1 MLPLTKV
8 VAGVTAVTLGTGL
21 GLVTFAVDDALARAD
36 RDLGVAVR
44 TAEVVTDDLAAAGAA
59 DRRPGATARVLERGL
74 DALVAEHGFPAA
86 VGSVGDGRRT
96 WDVVSDRRD
105 AFGARVPTDG
115 YVRVGS
121 NSKTYLA
128 VVVLQLVEE
137 GEVGLDEPVETYLPG
152 LLRGEGIDGAAITVR
167 QLLQH
172 TSGLPE
178 YLEHGEIEVA
188 EGPDPRYFDPRQL
201 LDIGLSRPADFA
213 PGTSIAYSNTNYVVL
228 GLLAQRVTGA
238 PLHELVEERV
248 LERADLDE
256 TYVPRVGENGLRDR
270 HVRGYHAGPAAGTEL
285 VDVTDLDASWAWAA
299 GDVVATPSDLGRF
312 FVAVQ
317 DGTLLEPATVAEMQR
332 TQEMDMGEGLVFHYG
347 LGIQR
352 VDLPD
357 GTVAWGHGG
366 DVHGFSTRVAA
377 TPDGRFVAV
386 AVNALPSSAA
396 GDEATA
402 LARMLAVDG
411 LVETA
416 FPAAR

>member
-1 MLPLTKV
+1 MLPFAK
-8 VAGVTAVTLGTGL
+8 AAAAVTAVTLGTGL
-21 GLVTFAVDDALARAD
+21 GLVTYAVDDALAHVD
-36 RDLGVAVR
+36 RDLAVA
-44 TAEVVTDDLAAAGAA
+44 TATTGTVLADVAAGG
-59 DRRPGATARVLERGL
+59 DRPRGGPARTLEQGL
-74 DALVAEHGFPAA
+74 DALVAEHGFPAV
-86 VGSVGDGRRT
+86 VGSVSDGRRT
-96 WDVVSDRRD
+96 WDLVSDRRD

-121 NSKTYLA
+121 NSKSYLA
-128 VVVLQLVEE
+128 VVVMQLVEE
-137 GEVGLDEPVETYLPG
+137 GRVGLDEPVETYLPG
-152 LLRGEGIDGAAITVR
+152 LVRGEGIDGRVITVR

-188 EGPDPRYFDPRQL
+188 ERPDPRYFEPRQL

-213 PGTSIAYSNTNYVVL
+213 PGTSISYSNTNYVVL
-228 GLLAQRVTGA
+228 GLLAQRVTGS

-248 LERADLDE
+248 LERAGLEE

-270 HVRGYHAGPAAGTEL
+270 YVHGYHAAPGGEPA
-285 VDVTDLDASWAWAA
+285 DVTDLDPSWAWAA

-312 FVAVQ
+312 FVALQ

-332 TQEMDMGEGLVFHYG
+332 TQAMDAGDGIVFQYG

-377 TPDGRFVAV
+377 TPDGRFSVVATASLISSGLTDEAV
-386 AVNALPSSAA
+386 AV
-396 GDEATA
+396 E
-402 LARMLAVDG
+402 RMRAVDD
-411 LVETA
+411 LVTAA